1 MRYIFIINGREDKR
15 PVREEVE
22 RQVAAA
28 GIDTEIYV
36 TNGIGD
42 GTRYV
47 HLWCDLHRN
56 MTACFVACGGSGTA
70 NEVASG
76 IVGHDDMCMAYWAVG
91 GTNDFCKYYPGRD
104 FTTLQGILKGEHAH
118 IDVLRANDCYAIN
131 MINSGFSAVCA
142 AEVNRL
148 IEDGVSNPYRK
159 GVARTIFSKRN
170 SRVSITIDGR
180 KLKWRRMYMC
190 DLANGNYT
198 GSMFLPAP
206 DAVID
211 DGFMDVL
218 FIRPMTL
225 PLVPLAIKYY
235 KHGTYASSIMRHWF
249 KTMRASRVEMTS
261 RDLIT
266 LSLDGEIL
274 AGTSFVFDV
283 LPKALDIILPKESN
297 I

>member
-1 MRYIFIINGREDKR
+1 
-15 PVREEVE
+15 
-22 RQVAAA
+22 
-28 GIDTEIYV
+28 
-36 TNGIGD
+36 
-42 GTRYV
+42 
-47 HLWCDLHRN
+47 
-56 MTACFVACGGSGTA
+56 
-70 NEVASG
+70 
-76 IVGHDDMCMAYWAVG
+76 
-91 GTNDFCKYYPGRD
+91 
-104 FTTLQGILKGEHAH
+104 
-118 IDVLRANDCYAIN
+118 
-131 MINSGFSAVCA
+131 
-142 AEVNRL
+142 
-148 IEDGVSNPYRK
+148 
-159 GVARTIFSKRN
+159 
-170 SRVSITIDGR
+170 
-180 KLKWRRMYMC
+180 
-190 DLANGNYT
+190 
-198 GSMFLPAP
+198 MFLPAP